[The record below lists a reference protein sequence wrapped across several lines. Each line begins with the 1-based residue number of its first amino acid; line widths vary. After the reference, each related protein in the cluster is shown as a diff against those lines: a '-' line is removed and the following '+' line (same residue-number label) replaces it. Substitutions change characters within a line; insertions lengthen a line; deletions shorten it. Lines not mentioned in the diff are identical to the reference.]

1 MLLFWGWCS
10 KAWLYSSERNVSN
23 PRFHCLGVSY
33 QQCTDQSTLIL
44 YFTETPA
51 YFALILL
58 TVMRIT
64 WNCCLVQLNPVHMYS
79 DKIIFVNGDF
89 FPSFP
94 SFHMLTAFLGTKVA
108 SFWKWSG
115 SRVEFF
121 ESAGFLF
128 SCGQKK
134 IEVFIQDD
142 DIHDTVHAL

>member
-1 MLLFWGWCS
+1 M
-10 KAWLYSSERNVSN
+10 
-23 PRFHCLGVSY
+23 
-33 QQCTDQSTLIL
+33 

-64 WNCCLVQLNPVHMYS
+64 WNCCLVQPNPVHMYS
-79 DKIIFVNGDF
+79 DKMIFVNGDF
-89 FPSFP
+89 FPLFPFVPYVNSF
-94 SFHMLTAFLGTKVA
+94 
-108 SFWKWSG
+108 
-115 SRVEFF
+115 
-121 ESAGFLF
+121 SAGFLF